1 MPRCAGGVASARDIK
16 PLCRFLEANSTG
28 QCFIRAFCARL
39 FGIDHPRRTTR
50 ADNRDPVPYRD
61 AAPGPG
67 RQGGGRSH
75 VRRACRRSG
84 HFDPNSKDALSARYR
99 SAASATARSR
109 HAGAITMTTHSPMS
123 CAQIDEL
130 LPEYSTGELDG
141 PQSRAIEEHARTC
154 EACARE
160 IAHWTHAT
168 GLVKRAAAECET
180 PAVAFQTRLRASRFA
195 SVVRPLAFA
204 ASLALAFG
212 LGIFAGRSGSTS
224 TPRLATETRES
235 IASRYREAAAASPG
249 SSSLGLA
256 LMSIARRN

>member
-1 MPRCAGGVASARDIK
+1 MPGCAGGVASSRDIQ
-16 PLCRFLEANSTG
+16 PLRRFLEANSTG

-39 FGIDHPRRTTR
+39 FGIDLPRRTTR
-50 ADNRDPVPYRD
+50 ADNRDSVPHGD
-61 AAPGPG
+61 AAAGPG
-67 RQGGGRSH
+67 RQSGGRSH
-75 VRRACRRSG
+75 VRRPRRRSRNL
-84 HFDPNSKDALSARYR
+84 DPNSKDALSASYR
-99 SAASATARSR
+99 SAACATARSR
-109 HAGAITMTTHSPMS
+109 SIGATTMNSHSPMS
-123 CAQIDEL
+123 CAQVDEL
-130 LPEYSTGELDG
+130 LSEFSTGELDAA
-141 PQSRAIEEHARTC
+141 QSRAIEEHARTC